1 MNQDELEL
9 ARSTMETL
17 QSMAGNGYEILVRGT
32 VIENVLTMV
41 VIAIWMIT
49 TVCVIKYT
57 YKKLNVKEKDGD
69 TFIGWIYAM
78 VMFGVLSGILIALT
92 RECVIGIFM
101 PDYVVINK
109 VITAA
114 VTGGT

>member
-9 ARSTMETL
+9 ARSAMETL
-17 QSMAGNGYEILVRGT
+17 QCMAGNGYEILVRGT
-32 VIENVLTMV
+32 VIENVLSIA

-49 TVCVIKYT
+49 VVCVIKYT
-57 YKKLNVKEKDGD
+57 YKKFNIEEKDSD
-69 TFIGWIYAM
+69 AFAGWIVTM
-78 VMFGVLSGILIALT
+78 VVFGFLFGILIELT

-114 VTGGT
+114 VAGGT